1 MKLLE
6 LPHCNSLDLLFFWVP
21 SLLLLLLL
29 LLG

>member
-21 SLLLLLLL
+21 GLLLFTSAAT
-29 LLG
+29 